1 MNVQG
6 LIATPATPSVETYLA
21 SLPRGLASYPECMF
35 KGDSL
40 GAWLRQTPTRDVARL
55 LPPHVAALLDRDR
68 PIPTWVPE
76 VHANVLY
83 LAIRDAH
90 FADEAAYLSHARESN
105 RAVLDTPA
113 NRLVFW
119 AASPRGILR
128 SAGLRWG
135 SLHRGSALEVRSAR
149 DSSAD
154 IGLSFPRG
162 LYPELVLRATALG
175 IAVALENT
183 GARDVEVPLRVVEP
197 TRAIFAARW
206 RGGA

>member
-6 LIATPATPSVETYLA
+6 LISRPAAPSVETYLA

-35 KGDSL
+35 KGESL
-40 GAWLRQTPTRDVARL
+40 DAWLGQTPTHDVARL
-55 LPPHVAALLDRDR
+55 VPPQVAALLDRDR
-68 PIPTWVPE
+68 PIPTWLPE
-76 VHANVLY
+76 VHANALY

-90 FADEAAYLSHARESN
+90 FADDAAYLAHARESN
-105 RAVLDTPA
+105 RAVLDTPV

-119 AASPRGILR
+119 AASPRAILR

-135 SLHRGSALEVRSAR
+135 TLHRGTAIEVRSAR
-149 DSSAD
+149 DSSVE

-162 LYPELVLRATALG
+162 LYPELVLRANASG

-183 GARDVEVPLRVVEP
+183 GAREVEVHLRAVEP
-197 TRAIFAARW
+197 TRALFAARW
-206 RGGA
+206 R